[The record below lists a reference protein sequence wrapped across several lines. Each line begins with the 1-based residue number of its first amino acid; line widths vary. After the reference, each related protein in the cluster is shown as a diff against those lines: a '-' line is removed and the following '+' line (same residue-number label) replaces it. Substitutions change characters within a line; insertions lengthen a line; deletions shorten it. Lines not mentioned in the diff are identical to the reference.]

1 MEKSE
6 AKWYPSPFNH
16 HPEVEK
22 LMTLPRKI
30 TVFDSTL
37 REGEET
43 PGVVMTL
50 DTKVA
55 IAEKLVELGVVEAE
69 IGYVGLFE
77 EHAEV
82 VRRIRKKGLPLTLGT
97 LIRMWS
103 PDFKKEIDKAVE
115 VGVDII
121 ELCGGSSDHQLEIR
135 NMSRGLLMDRM
146 IEATEYARTS
156 NKIVDFYP
164 YDSVRTDLDYMKV
177 LLKSGVEA
185 GADRVHVSDTL
196 GNASPLATRFFIQEM
211 KKAVGDVPVQFHCH
225 NDFGTAV
232 ANTCAAVEGG
242 AEFIDLIINGLGDR
256 AGNANFQEAVMA
268 LTCVYGV
275 DTGIKLE
282 KLYEVCKFV
291 EEITKFR
298 MEENKPIVGK
308 LCFIHE
314 SDFHVQG
321 LLSGKWSAFEP
332 FLPEVVGQKRLNY
345 FGTTTSKESI
355 QLKAKNMGY
364 TLTSEQVEKVSVKIK
379 KEIDKK
385 GFAVEEEVADFISSL
400 I

>member
-1 MEKSE
+1 MKNT
-6 AKWYPSPFNH
+6 AKWYPSPYNH

-22 LMTLPRKI
+22 LMTLPTKI

-50 DTKVA
+50 ETKVR

-69 IGYVGLFE
+69 IGYVGYIE
-77 EHAEV
+77 DHAYV
-82 VRRIRKKGLPLTLGT
+82 VKALRERKLPLMLGS

-103 PDFKKEIDKAVE
+103 PNFKMEIDKAVE
-115 VGVDII
+115 LGVDIL
-121 ELCGGSSDHQLEIR
+121 ELCGGASDHQLRIR
-135 NMSRGLLMDRM
+135 NMSRGQLMDRM
-146 IEATEYARTS
+146 IEATEYARS
-156 NKIVDFYP
+156 SKKIIDFYP
-164 YDSVRTDLDYMKV
+164 YDSVRTDLSYMKA
-177 LLKSGVEA
+177 LLRYGVEA

-196 GNASPLATRFFIQEM
+196 GNASPLATRFFVQEM
-211 KKAVGDVPVQFHCH
+211 KKAVSVPVQYHGH

-242 AEFIDLIINGLGDR
+242 AEIIDIIINGLGDR
-256 AGNANFQEAVMA
+256 AGNANFQETVMT

-275 DTGIKLE
+275 ETGIKLE
-282 KLYEVCKFV
+282 KLYETCKFV
-291 EEITKFR
+291 EEVTKFR

-308 LCFIHE
+308 FCFVHE
-314 SDFHVQG
+314 SDIHVQA
-321 LLSGKWSAFEP
+321 LLSGHWSAFEP

-345 FGTTTSKESI
+345 FGSTTSREAI
-355 QLKAKNMGY
+355 LLKAKNMSY
-364 TLTSEQVEKVSVKIK
+364 QLSSEQVENVFNRIK

-385 GFAVEEEVADFISSL
+385 GYALEEEVGKFIREL
-400 I
+400 F

>member
-1 MEKSE
+1 MNDKV
-6 AKWYPSPFNH
+6 KWYPSPYNH

-22 LMTLPRKI
+22 LMTLPKKI

-50 DTKVA
+50 ETKVR

-69 IGYVGLFE
+69 IGYVGYIE
-77 EHAEV
+77 DHAYV
-82 VRRIRKKGLPLTLGT
+82 VKALRERKLPLMLGS

-103 PDFKKEIDKAVE
+103 PNFKMEIDKAVE
-115 VGVDII
+115 LGVDIL
-121 ELCGGSSDHQLEIR
+121 ELCGGASDHQLRIR
-135 NMSRGLLMDRM
+135 NMSRGQLMDRM
-146 IEATEYARTS
+146 IEATEYARRS
-156 NKIVDFYP
+156 KKIIDFYP
-164 YDSVRTDLDYMKV
+164 YDSVRTDLSYMKA
-177 LLKSGVEA
+177 LLRYGVEA

-211 KKAVGDVPVQFHCH
+211 KKAVSVPVQYHCH

-242 AEFIDLIINGLGDR
+242 AEIIDLIINGLGDR
-256 AGNANFQEAVMA
+256 AGNTNFQETVMT

-282 KLYEVCKFV
+282 KLYETCKFV
-291 EEITKFR
+291 EEVTKFR

-308 LCFIHE
+308 FCFVHE
-314 SDFHVQG
+314 SDIHVQA
-321 LLSGKWSAFEP
+321 LLSGYWSAFEP

-345 FGTTTSKESI
+345 FGSTTSREPI
-355 QLKAKNMGY
+355 LLKAKNMGY
-364 TLTSEQVEKVSVKIK
+364 QLSSEQVENVLKRIK

-385 GFAVEEEVADFISSL
+385 GYALEEEVGKFIKDL
-400 I
+400 F

>member
-1 MEKSE
+1 MANK
-6 AKWYPSPFNH
+6 AKWYPSPLNH

-22 LMTLPRKI
+22 LMTLPQKI

-43 PGVVMTL
+43 PGVVMSL
-50 DTKVA
+50 ETKVR

-69 IGYVGLFE
+69 IGYVGYIE
-77 EHAEV
+77 DHAYV
-82 VRRIRKKGLPLTLGT
+82 VKALRERKLPLMLGS

-103 PDFKKEIDKAVE
+103 PNFKMEIDKAVE
-115 VGVDII
+115 LGVDIL
-121 ELCGGSSDHQLEIR
+121 ELCGGASDHQLRIR
-135 NMSRGLLMDRM
+135 NMSHGQLMDRM
-146 IEATEYARTS
+146 IEATEYARS
-156 NKIVDFYP
+156 SKKIIDYYP
-164 YDSVRTDLDYMKV
+164 YDSVRTDLSYMKA
-177 LLKSGVEA
+177 LLKYGVEA
-185 GADRVHVSDTL
+185 GANRVHVSDTL

-211 KKAVGDVPVQFHCH
+211 KKVISVPVQYHCH

-242 AEFIDLIINGLGDR
+242 AEIIDLIINGLGDR
-256 AGNANFQEAVMA
+256 AGNTNFQETVMT

-275 DTGIKLE
+275 ETGIKLE

-308 LCFIHE
+308 FCFVHE
-314 SDFHVQG
+314 SDIHVQA
-321 LLSGKWSAFEP
+321 LLSGYWSAFEP

-345 FGTTTSKESI
+345 FGSTTSREPI
-355 QLKAKNMGY
+355 LLKAKNMGFQ
-364 TLTSEQVEKVSVKIK
+364 LSSDQVENVLNRIK

-385 GFAVEEEVADFISSL
+385 GFALEEEVTEFIKD
-400 I
+400 IF